1 MDSLSK
7 FHRNGN
13 NFNLKIMTY
22 KFEQFNVEIINPTV
36 EVVNVID
43 NINTKVCNVDILLT
57 TDTAQFGLTLNGFT
71 YEETWDD
78 ADVINWVGIEL
89 QNYVVNG

>member
-1 MDSLSK
+1 
-7 FHRNGN
+7 
-13 NFNLKIMTY
+13 MTY
-22 KFEQFNVEIINPTV
+22 KFEQFNVEITNPTI

-57 TDTAQFGLTLNGFT
+57 TDTAQFGVTLSGFT
-71 YEETWDD
+71 YEETWTDQ
-78 ADVINWVGIEL
+78 DVRDWVSVEL

>member
-1 MDSLSK
+1 
-7 FHRNGN
+7 
-13 NFNLKIMTY
+13 MTY

-43 NINTKVCNVDILLT
+43 NINTKTCNVDVLLT
-57 TDTAQFGLTLNGFT
+57 TDTAEFGVTLNGFT
-71 YEETWDD
+71 YLETWDD
-78 ADVINWVGIEL
+78 ADVVNWVSIEL

>member
-1 MDSLSK
+1 
-7 FHRNGN
+7 
-13 NFNLKIMTY
+13 MTY

>member
-1 MDSLSK
+1 
-7 FHRNGN
+7 
-13 NFNLKIMTY
+13 MTY

-43 NINTKVCNVDILLT
+43 NINTKTCNVDVLLT
-57 TDTAQFGLTLNGFT
+57 TDTAEFGVTLNGFT
-71 YEETWDD
+71 YLETWDD

-89 QNYVVNG
+89 QKYVVNG